1 MIFPHREEETNF
13 VLNGENKNQ
22 LRIEWVA
29 RLTLSH
35 FIIGET
41 IMSDVQ
47 VVYLTVD
54 QIYLLENLIDEKM
67 LDGIDEENS
76 EDLEEATESLYRS
89 RHYRHQYEAFN
100 FISLTYEQREALEK
114 KGLL

>member
-1 MIFPHREEETNF
+1 
-13 VLNGENKNQ
+13 
-22 LRIEWVA
+22 
-29 RLTLSH
+29 
-35 FIIGET
+35 
-41 IMSDVQ
+41 MSDVQ